1 MAGIGFELKKM
12 FGKDDT
18 LTKRVKAYTYSTFVS
33 AGPWIITILVLN
45 LFSIISNTFFN
56 DLVEK
61 NLFMGS
67 IVYSFIFSQII
78 TTPWQMLITRYIS
91 DELYIKRYNNI
102 KTSFIG
108 LSKIVI
114 VLSFLTGYLYYFNK
128 DIPPYYKYISISLLV
143 ITSLTWI
150 IMVFLS
156 SIKNYKS
163 ISNAFILG
171 GSIAIILE
179 IIFLKYPIDFIVFKS
194 STNMLLS
201 YTIGMFF
208 TYMGLVYSFFNTF
221 TEKLGKQFDFIRYLS
236 KFPSIFFIGLF
247 YILGLWADD
256 ILIWFSFLG
265 INIKN
270 IFRFSP
276 LYDTAIFWAYF
287 ITIPSYVLF
296 VIKMEVNFYDKYKR
310 YFSLISHN
318 GNLDD
323 IEFARQDMKATLY
336 KEIRHLFEIQ
346 TIITI
351 TAVVLVNRVV
361 ATFNLPLLLVQI
373 FKISALGS
381 LCNVFILIIILIMLY
396 FEYRKQALFI
406 AFLFF
411 FFNTLFTLIFIPFG
425 TNYFG
430 AGYFI
435 ATFIT
440 LIIALIL
447 LVYSIN
453 DINYYTFFRQPI
465 FTKTKKSNFDFSG
478 INNIILK
485 IKNFFSNKKTSLIT
499 LFLLGFLLSYSAIIY
514 YDPENAEKRK
524 QELIKKLNEFLEKN
538 KPTVILGRERKNI
551 TNVNTGVLVLNDKNQ
566 NNLNNNKQNFSNKRL
581 TENNSKKNDNIF
593 ITFNTTNEKP
603 QKLSK
608 ETVINFK
615 SNNIFSKNSENL
627 KTDDTIKS
635 SELFN
640 NSTENIEIL
649 QEKINNNISN
659 NQDKN
664 NSNNI
669 TNKDNIDLENNTPNE
684 INNENN
690 KEDNINNEIT
700 LNDTTKEKNLSITNK
715 IYGYNSFQNNLYYD
729 EGINNIIT
737 YSKNNLEFLSNTFLG
752 LNKDSLYLY
761 NRFYLEYTKNN
772 SIFGYKNSFSTG
784 NIGESNKL
792 AVLKEYDDMFLV
804 DSLIYRD
811 LYSVKNNNYGNIDTE
826 FINSLYFINK
836 NFEIATY
843 NSKNKLNYFKDFT
856 LKYKTNNDYGI
867 FYIPGNLVS
876 YFYKNVFRDID
887 NNSKFDDGN
896 KDEII
901 FAKET
906 NNNNNNNKYNLGIY
920 NYKYLHFIA
929 YKNTITSLKDYIF
942 YIENDFLNRS
952 LTTYYSEDYKN
963 YTYLNYNYDSNK
975 YFLTNKQF
983 YTNDFY
989 SLFGISN
996 NNYNFIYNLG
1006 KEINFNSINIDL
1018 GIGNTPFYSIW
1029 DSWRIDEDDKFYF
1042 YLNFEKE
1049 F

>member
-45 LFSIISNTFFN
+45 IFSIISNSFFSE
-56 DLVEK
+56 LVEK
-61 NLFMGS
+61 SLFMGS

-91 DELYIKRYNNI
+91 DELYIKRYSNI
-102 KTSFIG
+102 KASFIG
-108 LSKIVI
+108 LTKIVI
-114 VLSFLTGYLYYFNK
+114 ILSFLTGYLYYLNK
-128 DIPPYYKYISISLLV
+128 DIPYYYKYISISLLV

-163 ISNAFILG
+163 ISNSFILG
-171 GSIAIILE
+171 GTIAIILE
-179 IIFLKYPIDFIVFKS
+179 IIFLKYPINFVIFKS
-194 STNMLLS
+194 STNMLFA

-221 TEKLGKQFDFIRYLS
+221 SEKSGKQFDFIRYLS

-247 YILGLWADD
+247 YILGLWIDD

-296 VIKMEVNFYDKYKR
+296 VIKMEVSFYDKYKK

-323 IEFARQDMKATLY
+323 IESARKDMKTTLY
-336 KEIRHLFEIQ
+336 KELIHLFEIQ

-351 TAVVLVNRVV
+351 TAIVLVNKVV
-361 ATFNLPLLLVQI
+361 AIFNLPLLLVQI

-406 AFLFF
+406 AFLFL
-411 FFNTLFTLIFIPFG
+411 FFNTFFTLIFIPFG
-425 TNYFG
+425 SNFFG

-435 ATFIT
+435 ATFTT

-447 LVYSIN
+447 LVYSLKE
-453 DINYYTFFRQPI
+453 INYYTFFRQPI
-465 FTKTKKSNFDFSG
+465 FSVIKKNNFNFNG

-485 IKNFFSNKKTSLIT
+485 FKTFFSNRKVSLIT
-499 LFLLGFLLSYSAIIY
+499 LILLGFLISYSAIVY
-514 YDPENAEKRK
+514 YDPDNAEKRK
-524 QELIKKLNEFLEKN
+524 QDLITKLNIFLEKN
-538 KPTVILGRERKNI
+538 KPSVILGRERKNL
-551 TNVNTGVLVLNDKNQ
+551 TNINSGVLIINNKNSNKNNKNKTIIQ
-566 NNLNNNKQNFSNKRL
+566 KNPIIFNTYNLSTKPSQNLPNELSIDFKNNNLFS
-581 TENNSKKNDNIF
+581 
-593 ITFNTTNEKP
+593 
-603 QKLSK
+603 
-608 ETVINFK
+608 
-615 SNNIFSKNSENL
+615 
-627 KTDDTIKS
+627 
-635 SELFN
+635 
-640 NSTENIEIL
+640 
-649 QEKINNNISN
+649 KINNDIDSN
-659 NQDKN
+659 EIFNNTKKDVKTLKSKIQEDINQKN
-664 NSNNI
+664 NLIINSKLSEESLQNNKKTNNNI
-669 TNKDNIDLENNTPNE
+669 KNSQNIQKDKKIENN
-684 INNENN
+684 IIVDSI
-690 KEDNINNEIT
+690 KK
-700 LNDTTKEKNLSITNK
+700 KEKNISIVNK
-715 IYGYNSFQNNLYYD
+715 LYGYNTFQKNLYYD
-729 EGINNIIT
+729 EGLNNIFN
-737 YSKNNLEFLSNTFLG
+737 YNKNNLKFLSNTFLG
-752 LNKDSLYLY
+752 LNSNSNYLY
-761 NRFYLEYTKNN
+761 NRFYLEYIKNN
-772 SIFGYKNSFSTG
+772 NIFGYKNSFSIG

-792 AVLKEYDDMFLV
+792 SVLKEYDDIFLV

-811 LYSVKNNNYGNIDTE
+811 LYSVKNNDYGNINTE

-836 NFEIATY
+836 NFKIATY
-843 NSKNKLNYFKDFT
+843 YSKENLYYFKNFT
-856 LKYKTNNDYGI
+856 LKYKFNNNFGV
-867 FYIPGNLVS
+867 FYIPRNLIN

-901 FAKET
+901 FAKEIH
-906 NNNNNNNKYNLGIY
+906 NKKYNLGIY
-920 NYKYLHFIA
+920 NYKFLHFIA
-929 YKNTITSLKDYIF
+929 YKNTIASLKDYIF
-942 YIENDFLNRS
+942 YIENDFLNKS
-952 LTTYYSEDYKN
+952 LTTYYSENYKN
-963 YTYLNYNYDSNK
+963 YIYLNYNYDSNK
-975 YFLTNKQF
+975 YFINNKQF
-983 YTNDFY
+983 YNNNVY
-989 SLFGISN
+989 SLIEISN

-1006 KEINFNSINIDL
+1006 KEFVINNNVDINL
-1018 GIGNTPFYSIW
+1018 GIGNTPFYSVW
-1029 DSWRIDEDDKFYF
+1029 DSWRINEDNKFYF
-1042 YLNFEKE
+1042 YLNFKKE